1 MIEMVDVGG
10 KMKNMETRLTN
21 LVKPKIENTTK
32 TTNKKVERRSA
43 AVVAP
48 EKFTGRMQGKVE
60 H

>member
-10 KMKNMETRLTN
+10 KLKNKEMRLN
-21 LVKPKIENTTK
+21 DLVEPKIGNTTK

-43 AVVAP
+43 AVVAL
-48 EKFTGRMQGKVE
+48 EKFTGKMQGKVE